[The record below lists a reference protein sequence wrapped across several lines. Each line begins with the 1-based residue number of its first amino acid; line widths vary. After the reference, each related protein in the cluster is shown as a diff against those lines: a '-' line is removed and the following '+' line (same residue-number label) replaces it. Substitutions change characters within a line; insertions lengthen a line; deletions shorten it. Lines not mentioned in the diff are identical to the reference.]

1 MLDIPT
7 SRTGRSVAGGIN
19 FLFNLIFSPYSF
31 MVSYPSKAGLV
42 DSDRLRDLF
51 TPQQIDWL
59 VHLAYFALQQE
70 AFQFAPEQ
78 FRITD
83 EELLEF
89 YYRVGSAL
97 GMEPECLSACAP
109 PTSGR
114 S

>member
-1 MLDIPT
+1 MPDIPT
-7 SRTGRSVAGGIN
+7 SRVGRWVAGGID

-70 AFQFAPEQ
+70 AFQSAPKQ
-78 FRITD
+78 FQITD

-97 GMEPECLSACAP
+97 GIEPD
-109 PTSGR
+109 R
-114 S
+114 